1 MVKIADEPVKLRRNT
16 FYEVSDYKN
25 YKIMKTLIQKINQ
38 RKNQIE
44 ILEKSKKSTL
54 AELHNN
60 SVDVGLNL
68 HCQMVE
74 NITNDLMNHAF
85 LSNVDVIFISDRHH
99 QYNLAV
105 ADAFYKILENQ
116 ISEIGPDFPAIE
128 SSEYFTDYIGLNQLF
143 ISISFDHYVVND
155 WGVKLSLRMG
165 STYNNESMMTNDSYE
180 AYKSNEEFLTEGHNP
195 VQFDKLVKD
204 VNTLQEFNIVK
215 KDIII
220 DILDTCKDLG
230 HEQRDNDSLYKST
243 NNTFDKAINN
253 LNTEI
258 DNLID
263 DYLTSMVGQ
272 SIDGGDICSGLWKN
286 QDDNISNVYKLDIIK
301 ETPKCF
307 RVNVH
312 VCHTNGGYVDN
323 AGNEVPRKRIEYV
336 PWEDIILPK
345 GDVKNWF
352 KSILY
357 GVQNLD
363 QIKTYNEVR
372 KFKNLKSIQKI
383 YDSGKVDKLYSN
395 KQFQSLYNSLNNM
408 YVDISFKYITN
419 DQEVSLS
426 RGCIWENAHKWDTPF
441 ESALNNYNPDNN

>member
-1 MVKIADEPVKLRRNT
+1 
-16 FYEVSDYKN
+16 
-25 YKIMKTLIQKINQ
+25 MKTLIQKINK

-99 QYNLAV
+99 QYNLAA

-116 ISEIGPDFPAIE
+116 ISEIGADFPAIE
-128 SSEYFTDYIGLNQLF
+128 SSSYYTDYKGLNRLS

-155 WGVKLSLRMG
+155 WGVKLSLKTA
-165 STYNNESMMTNDSYE
+165 STFSNESMITNDSYE
-180 AYKSNEEFLTEGHNP
+180 AYKSDEEFLTEGHNP
-195 VQFDKLVKD
+195 VQFEKLS
-204 VNTLQEFNIVK
+204 
-215 KDIII
+215 KDIKTLDKFMTVRKQVIT

-258 DNLID
+258 NNLID

-312 VCHTNGGYVDN
+312 TCYKRYGYTDNNGK
-323 AGNEVPRKRIEYV
+323 EVPGTKSVSMYYEN
-336 PWEDIILPK
+336 ILLTK
-345 GDVKNWF
+345 SDVKLWF
-352 KSILY
+352 ESILY

-383 YDSGKVDKLYSN
+383 YDSGKIDKLYSN

-426 RGCIWENAHKWDTPF
+426 RGCIWKNLHNYGLYDFENAIK
-441 ESALNNYNPDNN
+441 NYNPVNN